1 MEALIKKEI
10 NRTEKPCDPRD
21 ESVKKSY
28 FGIDVQM
35 PSHERF
41 YRIIFDAVTQ
51 AKEDAGVSDEEFASL
66 TLFVGSTSINLP
78 IYEDSFA
85 ACAANGEPY
94 FEAVGYDIVAKKI
107 ADEFG
112 IKAKR
117 YTINTACTSSANAI
131 ISAASMIRQGKIKK
145 ALVVGLEI
153 YNNLTLCGFEVLQL
167 LTKSESK
174 PFDKNRDGIALGE
187 LCSAVVLSNEK
198 VRESDFEYLGSANI
212 CDTASVTGSDESG
225 ESARVCMQKALKAA
239 GVQPSDITAVKAHAT
254 GSAINDLAEG
264 RGLKALFGEKMPPIC
279 ALKPYIGHTLG
290 GCGIGE
296 LVLFVQ
302 CIGRAV
308 LPSVPS
314 FETMDEE
321 IGFAPITCD
330 TPVGNGVFLLN
341 YFGFGGNSTAM
352 VVSNR

>member
-1 MEALIKKEI
+1 MDALVKKEI
-10 NRTEKPCDPRD
+10 NKIQKPCDPRD
-21 ESVKKSY
+21 ESVQRAY
-28 FGIDVQM
+28 FGIDMQM

-41 YRIIFDAVTQ
+41 YRIIFDAVAE
-51 AKEDAGVSDEEFASL
+51 AKEDAGVGDEEFASL
-66 TLFVGSTSINLP
+66 TIFVGSTSINLP

-85 ACAANGEPY
+85 ACAANGKPY

-117 YTINTACTSSANAI
+117 YTINTACTSSANALA
-131 ISAASMIRQGKIKK
+131 SAASMIRQGKIKK
-145 ALVVGLEI
+145 ALVVGFEI

-187 LCSAVVLSNEK
+187 LCSAVVLSSEK
-198 VRESDFEYLGSANI
+198 VRKCDFEYLGSANI
-212 CDTASVTGSDESG
+212 CDTTSVTGGDESG
-225 ESARVCMQKALKAA
+225 ESARVGMQKALEAS
-239 GVQPSDITAVKAHAT
+239 GVQASDITAVKAHAT

-264 RGLKALFGEKMPPIC
+264 RGLKALFGEKMPPVC
-279 ALKPYIGHTLG
+279 VLKPYIGHTLG
-290 GCGIGE
+290 GCGVGE
-296 LVLFVQ
+296 LVLFTECVER
-302 CIGRAV
+302 GV
-308 LPSVPS
+308 LPGAPG

-321 IGFAPITCD
+321 IGFVPIVKD
-330 TPVGNGVFLLN
+330 ESVDNGVFLLN
-341 YFGFGGNSTAM
+341 YFGFGGNSTAI